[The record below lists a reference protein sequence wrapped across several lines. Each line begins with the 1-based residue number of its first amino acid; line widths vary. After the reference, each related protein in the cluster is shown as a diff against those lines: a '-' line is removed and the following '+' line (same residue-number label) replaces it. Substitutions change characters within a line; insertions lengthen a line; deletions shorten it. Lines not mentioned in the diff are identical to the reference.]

1 MLDRKRFSPRAKD
14 NMHRVFLYLGLV
26 MTTSLVSAASG
37 AADNTKCAPPTIL
50 QNKLREH
57 ASAKIYSQLANWYGD
72 KKQYSCAIEAVHA
85 GLKAEPRSAELFYLL
100 GLNLLRKG
108 DFAKS
113 VEPLEKSVELNPDL
127 IKPHLLLASALEDLN
142 RTMEARKEWLAAIK
156 IDPHSEMALD
166 GASKNLLTTSD
177 YQSIVE
183 LLGDQPLDETLTVDL
198 AAAYEGYGS
207 LDQASEILEKAL
219 QEKPSSSRLTK
230 ALINLSISQS
240 HFVKADELARKLI
253 QQNPH
258 DVETQ
263 VLYLRALLLN
273 DEDDQARPLAQKLL
287 VAIPHNFTVL
297 YLNGILENRS
307 GNYAAARGHLEEAIK
322 LNPNHYNSRFTFG
335 ITLSHLGDL
344 PGAREQFEKAL
355 SLGAPD
361 PQVHFEYA
369 KVLRALGETTLA
381 AEQLQLYQEKQKES
395 ADHTAAAIK
404 TGQADKE
411 LASGDPKKAVGLYRE
426 AVSANPTNAIL
437 NFKLSVALDRVGD
450 RAGEMEA
457 LKKAIQLDPEM
468 AVAHYQLGYLAS
480 LSGDFLTAE
489 DQYDQATKAAPRYV
503 EAWIGLAAMLGT
515 ESRFSEA
522 KQAIENALKID
533 PKNANA
539 IELQKELDS
548 GAAQANR

>member
-1 MLDRKRFSPRAKD
+1 MY
-14 NMHRVFLYLGLV
+14 RVSIYLGLV
-26 MTTSLVSAASG
+26 TAVIIASATNSAAAG
-37 AADNTKCAPPTIL
+37 TGCVPPAIFQTKL
-50 QNKLREH
+50 QGH
-57 ASAKIYSQLANWYGD
+57 PSAEVYAQLGNWYGSH
-72 KKQYSCAIEAVHA
+72 KQYGCANEAFRL
-85 GLKAEPRSAELFYLL
+85 GLKREPRSADLFYLV

-108 DFAKS
+108 DFAKAI
-113 VEPLEKSVELNPDL
+113 EPLQQSVELNPNL
-127 IKPHLLLASALEDLN
+127 IKPHLLLASALEELGQ
-142 RTMEARKEWLAAIK
+142 TMEARKEWLAAVK

-183 LLGDQPLDETLTVDL
+183 LLGDQPLDETLTLDL

-219 QEKPSSSRLTK
+219 REKPSSSRLMK
-230 ALINLSISQS
+230 ALINLSVSQS

-258 DVETQ
+258 DVEAQ
-263 VLYLRALLLN
+263 VLYLRALVLDN
-273 DEDDQARPLAQKLL
+273 EDDQARPLAQKLL

-297 YLNGILENRS
+297 YLNGVLENRS
-307 GNYAAARGHLEEAIK
+307 GNYAAARGHLEEAIN
-322 LNPNHYNSRFTFG
+322 LDPNHYNSRFTFG

-381 AEQLQLYQEKQKES
+381 AEQLKLYQEKQKES

-411 LASGDPKKAVGLYRE
+411 LASGDPKKAVDLYRE

-480 LSGDFLTAE
+480 LTGDFLTAE
-489 DQYDQATKAAPRYV
+489 NQYDQATKAAPRYV
-503 EAWIGLAAMLGT
+503 EAWIGLAATLGT

-522 KQAIENALKID
+522 KQAVENALKID

-548 GAAQANR
+548 GAAQANQ